1 MGSLRQAPGSYS
13 GFCPPTTR
21 RDQYHAP
28 MREAGKP
35 ALIGV
40 IANPTSG
47 RDIRRLV
54 ASAAHS
60 TLQDKVSIVRRCV
73 IGAIESGAREFVFLP
88 EPHEIPRRAT
98 QTLAAFGPDGG
109 CTQRVLDFAPRHRES
124 DTTLAA
130 ASMRALGCRA
140 LIVLG
145 GDGTNRAV
153 AKGWPDA
160 PLIPLSTGTNNVFPY
175 YAEPTIA
182 GAVAGLLATG
192 RLPLDAVAR
201 PAKRIEVEIEG
212 EPGDLALVDALALD
226 GRLVGSLML
235 FEPDA
240 LRAAVLA
247 RAEPAGVGLSA
258 VGGLLRPC
266 GADDDSGLALVFSPP
281 GDSPAECV
289 HAPMAPGHYE
299 EIGIRAWRVLE
310 PGESLEVEGP
320 CLLAFDGERKRVLA
334 SGKKARFTLD
344 RAGPRVVDLGLGMK
358 LAAEDSLFTSRAN
371 A

>member
-1 MGSLRQAPGSYS
+1 MRKAGVPAP
-13 GFCPPTTR
+13 
-21 RDQYHAP
+21 
-28 MREAGKP
+28 
-35 ALIGV
+35 IGV

-73 IGAIESGAREFVFLP
+73 IGAIESGAREFVFMP

-98 QTLAAFGPDGG
+98 QTLAAFGSDGG
-109 CTQRVLDFAPRHRES
+109 CALRVLDFVPRHRES
-124 DTTLAA
+124 DATLAA
-130 ASMRALGCRA
+130 ASMRALGCSA

-153 AKGWPDA
+153 TKGWPDA

-192 RLPLDAVAR
+192 RLPLEAIAR
-201 PAKRIEVEIEG
+201 PAKCIRIEIAG
-212 EPGDLALVDALALD
+212 EPGDVALVDAVALE

-235 FEPDA
+235 FEPDT

-247 RAEPAGVGLSA
+247 RAEPAGVGVSA
-258 VGGLLRPC
+258 IGGLLRPC
-266 GADDDSGLALVFSPP
+266 GAGDDSGLALVFSPA
-281 GDSPAECV
+281 GDSPSERV
-289 HAPMAPGHYE
+289 HAPTAPGHYE
-299 EIGIRAWRVLE
+299 EIGIHEWRVLE
-310 PGESLEVEGP
+310 PGGSLDVAGP
-320 CLLAFDGERKRVLA
+320 CLLAFDGERKRTLA
-334 SGKKARFTLD
+334 AGQTARFILD
-344 RAGPRVVDLGLGMK
+344 RAGPRVIDLELGMR
-358 LAAEDSLFTSRAN
+358 LAAENSLFRSRAN